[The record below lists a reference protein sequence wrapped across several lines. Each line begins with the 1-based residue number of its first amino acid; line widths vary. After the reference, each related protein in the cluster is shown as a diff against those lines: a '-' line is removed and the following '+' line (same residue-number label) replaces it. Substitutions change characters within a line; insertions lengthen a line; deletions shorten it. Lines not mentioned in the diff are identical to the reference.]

1 MEEIQIKKNH
11 KNPPFIDD
19 YLLNNTKYNIKIDVE
34 EDFLLIDV
42 TIKSKI
48 DKFIYSFKKSKEFMG
63 KLDKYFLLFEN
74 IEEIKN
80 NIIEILK
87 AKDLEIKIE
96 KDNRL
101 KLIIK
106 HTINSKQKNIEF
118 LLIKKELKKDNLIDL
133 LIDKINYLEKENQY
147 LKNKFKEFE
156 NLFSEEMKEKLIIK
170 EEKKKLEKNY
180 KDCLIGDS
188 ISTIEKCEEYK
199 LIEEGIYRQF
209 PNIKNKKIILE
220 LIFKSSRDGYTPQ
233 DFHRHCDNVGPTVC
247 IVKTSKNIKFGGFL
261 SISWKTKGGI
271 VCDKN
276 SFLFNLNFNKIYPS
290 NGIGGPYFKDINGPD
305 FVFGIS
311 IWDDYRKFFHHVS
324 EAKSMIRNWKNVDLN
339 YDYELNNGEYNFNI
353 KEIEVFRVFC
363 Q

>member
-1 MEEIQIKKNH
+1 MEEIQITKNH

-19 YLLNNTKYNIKIDVE
+19 YILNNTQYNIKLDVE
-34 EDFLLIDV
+34 EDSLLIDV

-48 DKFIYSFKKSKEFMG
+48 DKFIYSFKNSRESMG

-96 KDNRL
+96 KDNTL

-106 HTINSKQKNIEF
+106 PTINSKQKNIEF
-118 LLIKKELKKDNLIDL
+118 LLIKKELKNDNLIDL
-133 LIDKINYLEKENQY
+133 LINKINYLEKENQY

-156 NLFSEEMKEKLIIK
+156 NLFSEEMKEKVIIR
-170 EEKKKLEKNY
+170 EEKKKLEKKY
-180 KDCLIGDS
+180 KNCLIGDS

-199 LIEEGIYRQF
+199 LIEEGIYQQF
-209 PNIKNKKIILE
+209 PNIKNEKIILE

-233 DFHRHCDNVGPTVC
+233 DFHRHCDNAGPTVC

-261 SISWKTKGGI
+261 SVNWKTKGGC

-290 NGIGGPYFKDINGPD
+290 NGNGGPYFKDINGPD

-311 IWDDYRKFFHHVS
+311 IWDDYRKSFHHVS
-324 EAKSMIRNWKNVDLN
+324 EALSMKRNWKNVDLN
-339 YDYELNNGEYNFNI
+339 YDYELNNGEYTFNI